1 MIIMKRETKIKELSR
16 YNKAAM
22 DMAYNKGATKEN
34 VAEIAGQMRMIDIAE
49 YIKQNAERK

>member
-1 MIIMKRETKIKELSR
+1 MNKKTKIKELSR

-34 VAEIAGQMRMIDIAE
+34 VAEVAGQMRMIDIAE
-49 YIKQNAERK
+49 YIRKELKHDK

>member
-1 MIIMKRETKIKELSR
+1 MNRETKIKELSS

-22 DMAYNKGATKEN
+22 DMAYSKGATKEN
-34 VAEIAGQMRMIDIAE
+34 VAEVAGQMRMIDSAE